1 VPGLFV
7 QLNEFTNAGSLDL
20 TDAAMAIYAPS
31 GFSNSGTLTLDGNSS
46 LQIYAELT
54 TAQLGTINLASGAFI
69 GFDQTLDNRGATFDI
84 PTGVSV
90 LGSIEGGTIEGA
102 FLLDAPYP
110 STFSNTLSL
119 SGSPTLE
126 GAGGTGNGTIN
137 VTGDYADLF
146 LSGTETI
153 NGATIDI
160 GNDIY
165 QDLITVEGGGT
176 VTLASSTSIV
186 AAVAGGYYSTPTLS
200 GTGAVINDGTIQAEQ
215 SGGAFLIDPTSFTN
229 AGTITVANGTNFSVD
244 LTGNTGTISI
254 DGTST
259 INFTSALTTAE
270 LGTIDTSSGTVLDF
284 AGTLNNAGA
293 TYNVASGTIL
303 EGTING
309 GTIDGTINLN
319 GPNANN
325 ALTLTGS
332 PTLNGAGGTGT
343 ATINDTAT
351 AAILV
356 LTGTETINNA
366 VINIGNTTY
375 SGGQIANT
383 GGDTVTFGSALTID
397 QSVTDSVAFLGTRY
411 NGYTASGSIVNHGTI
426 NAAANGGQFTVN
438 QPAFTNAGTI
448 AVTNGDTFNLDP
460 TSFSNTGTITVDG
473 TSTLDFQF
481 SILSS
486 QFGTIKYSTG
496 ATLDF
501 SAGLDNAGE
510 TYVIPTGVNIEG
522 IIDGGKID
530 GPLNL
535 TAANQSLTLEGVMV
549 AGSNGSGPG
558 TIDISG
564 DSATLTIAPAT
575 TLSNVAVDL
584 GSTDRSSLDA
594 LNADNATIGAN
605 VTIDVSAS
613 GASTAI
619 QGSTVNDG
627 TINVSSNGGYLQL
640 GVSDFSPVSFTNNG
654 TISVTNG
661 AALDFGNFNATLI
674 NNGTISVDGTSAL
687 YIGAPITTSQFDR
700 VSLASGAT
708 LGIDLDNTGAT
719 FVVPTGVV
727 ISGTIA
733 GGTIEGSLSLT
744 PNTDTGIPSLTLSD
758 SPLFE
763 GRGGAGP
770 GTIDDTANNS
780 ELNLL
785 GPETL
790 GNVTINIGNSQDSF
804 IVNNTQDLV
813 TFASNATIDQSAAG
827 TTASVQVLP
836 YEDNGQGEII
846 NDGSIVAAASGGAFN
861 IQGLTFVNAGTISV
875 SNGDTLNIGQNMGPG
890 YFSWFANTGT
900 ISIDGTS
907 TVKFLGE
914 MTLAMVGTLDTASGA
929 TIDFSGTLDNSGTTF
944 TVPIGAT
951 IEGTIEGGTIA
962 GTLSLSAASQSLTLI
977 GPLAFTGENGTGA
990 GTIDI
995 TGAGSQLLSQVGT
1008 FANVTINI
1016 GNANSQGASFVTEG
1030 PEDIFASSVTVN
1042 QSVAGTGAYIESSQ
1056 GTILNYGSI
1065 LAQSSGGAFF
1075 IDPAVMDNY
1084 GTISDANGDFVILD
1098 PGRFGNSGTI
1108 TQTGAGSA
1116 MFLGPDS
1123 NVPSITNFGYIGNT
1137 GSIISGASGAAIG
1150 IDPEEF
1156 DNSGS
1161 IVATKGGEVLIGPET
1176 FDNLPGT
1183 TLTGGTYE
1191 VDVSST
1197 FEFVNFTTIVTDDAT
1212 IILSGANSVMKQLNP
1227 TTNVTVTLEST
1238 LTSTGTSGILSVQAG
1253 RDWTQTTAFTNAGI
1267 IELGGGTF
1275 QVSSLTNSG
1284 TILGFGTVSGAV
1296 TDSGALIAFAGTLGF
1311 QGGSFS
1317 GISGTLASGMMVG
1330 AGANATLQLP
1340 GNISIATLDG
1350 EIALS
1355 GSGAAIQSLNGS
1367 AEVSVQSTLKTIAA
1381 SGVLEV
1387 GDTYTSSNAISNAGT
1402 IQMGGGILSTGLLTD
1417 SAGSNLYGDGT
1428 VASVF
1433 SDSGSVTSTGGAL
1446 VFTGSGDTF
1455 ANALGGQQV
1464 TFGGGTDL
1472 LQSGSNLTAGEVSI
1486 SGSAAVA
1493 FATSQSYA
1501 GTWNQ
1506 GAGTVN
1512 LGANTLTLSGTG
1524 SSIGG
1529 TVSGSGTLAFTGG
1542 SQAIG
1547 SGASLTVSNWTLSG
1561 SDAVSVSTSLTYGGT
1576 FSAAAGTTLTMS
1588 SGDTLTLTGTTT
1600 FAGSTAGPGTLSFS
1614 GGTETFD
1621 ADASFGSALAIHSAA
1636 KVSLGGSVSV
1646 AGALSQAAG
1655 TSIAI
1660 AAGSTLTLSGT
1671 GSAFAGAVTGTGT
1684 LAFSGGTDKLS
1695 AGTSLAVSDLS
1706 LSSGATASLAWSLAY
1721 AGDLSEAAGTTF
1733 ALNSYALTL
1742 SGAGST
1748 IAGAITGTAGGG
1760 LTFSGGSQA
1769 FDSGATLTTAKW
1781 TLSGTDA
1788 VALDE
1793 NLAYGGT
1800 FAAGAGTTVTIASG
1814 DTLTLN
1820 GVATIADKISG
1831 TGSLAFTGGSQT
1843 LNGGT
1848 TLAGSGWTISGS
1860 DAVKLDASVSYGG
1873 PFSAGAG
1880 TTLTIASGDT
1890 LTLTGASTFAGSTAG
1905 AGTLELSFGAE
1916 TFEAGAHFGSLV
1928 SLHSAAQATVNGAV
1942 SISGALSETA
1952 GTAIAIGGTLTLSG
1966 TGSAFAGAV
1975 TGTGTLAFSG
1985 GTDKL
1990 SAGTNLAVSDLSLSS
2005 GATASLAWSLA
2016 YAGDLNEAAGTT
2028 FALGPYTLTL
2038 SGAGSTIS
2046 GAITGA
2052 GDLTLSGGSQAFDS
2066 GATLTTAKWTL
2077 SGTDTVA
2084 LNENLTYAGT
2094 YSQAATTSFTI
2105 AASDTLALTGA
2116 ASLAGT
2122 VTGAGIVS
2130 VSNATVSGLVVG
2142 GTLDDLGTVH
2152 QTGLV
2157 TIGDSSGDAA
2167 TLSIASGDSYDIGA
2181 NVNIAIGTSAASV
2194 IDDNGLLIKNAGTG
2208 ISDIAL
2214 SVVDN
2219 GQVEVATG
2227 TLELSKAV
2235 TGSGTM
2241 TVEAGAT
2248 LELGSSAAATLGLT
2262 FGGAGAT
2269 LALTN
2274 PAGFAATIAGF
2285 AATDKIDLVNIA
2297 ATAATLETGDKLVI
2311 TDGTTTVATLQ
2322 LTGTYTGYAFN
2333 TVADGHGG
2341 TDITATAPGAPREP
2355 GGDQAS
2361 AGDTFDFHGQFG
2373 NVTIA
2378 DYSGGHDML
2387 VFDRADFADAASV
2400 EAHATQNALG
2410 DTIVTLDPH
2419 DTITLVGVSL
2429 NRFEA
2434 NAADWHFV

>member
-1 VPGLFV
+1 MQRADRGSAPGDGGLA
-7 QLNEFTNAGSLDL
+7 LHTRGDAGDAPSIAAFTNPDGQEPPLTTSTWNVSASGDWSDASDWSGGVPNSSTADATISEAGTYTVDIAAAESFTVGSVTLNDAGATLDVGGTLNL
-20 TDAAMAIYAPS
+20 TS
-31 GFSNSGTLTLDGNSS
+31 TLTLTAGKLLLTGTINGGTINTGGGTFSS
-46 LQIYAELT
+46 NFGILNGVT
-54 TAQLGTINLASGAFI
+54 VDGTINLS
-69 GFDQTLDNRGATFDI
+69 ATDDPQLTI
-84 PTGVSV
+84 TG
-90 LGSIEGGTIEGA
+90 G
-102 FLLDAPYP
+102 
-110 STFSNTLSL
+110 LSMQ
-119 SGSPTLE
+119 
-126 GAGGTGNGTIN
+126 GAGGNGSGTIDFGIGN
-137 VTGDYADLF
+137 SQLM

-153 NGATIDI
+153 SNTTIDTI
-160 GNDIY
+160 ADNDGI
-165 QDLITVEGGGT
+165 LT
-176 VTLASSTSIV
+176 
-186 AAVAGGYYSTPTLS
+186 S
-200 GTGAVINDGTIQAEQ
+200 GTGTITFASSDTINIAHDSAIDGGGIVIGNVFVDNT
-215 SGGAFLIDPTSFTN
+215 GGAVVSDATINANAQGGVGLSLLDTYFTN
-229 AGTITVANGTNFSVD
+229 AGTITVANGSTLSVGSEEYATSFLND
-244 LTGNTGTISI
+244 GTISI

-259 INFTSALTTAE
+259 INYYCPVTTAQ
-270 LGTIDTSSGTVLDF
+270 L
-284 AGTLNNAGA
+284 GTLNIASGAAIYFEGSLDNAGS
-293 TYNVASGTIL
+293 TYQIPTGVVVSGTLDGGMI
-303 EGTING
+303 EGTINVPAADTDGLPYLALTGNIDFEGSG
-309 GTIDGTINLN
+309 GSGSGTINLQSPASQLDLL
-319 GPNANN
+319 GPA
-325 ALTLTGS
+325 
-332 PTLNGAGGTGT
+332 TLN
-343 ATINDTAT
+343 N
-351 AAILV
+351 V
-356 LTGTETINNA
+356 
-366 VINIGNTTY
+366 VINISTEAGSA
-375 SGGQIANT
+375 SGGIGAPHQS
-383 GGDTVTFGSALTID
+383 TVTLGSNVTINQTGSDNEISFLGGTIINDGTID
-397 QSVTDSVAFLGTRY
+397 AG
-411 NGYTASGSIVNHGTI
+411 ASGGSFTI
-426 NAAANGGQFTVN
+426 GP
-438 QPAFTNAGTI
+438 QPFIGSESFTNAGNI
-448 AVTNGDTFNLDP
+448 SVTDGDTLNVLSN
-460 TSFSNTGTITVDG
+460 SFSNT
-473 TSTLDFQF
+473 
-481 SILSS
+481 
-486 QFGTIKYSTG
+486 
-496 ATLDF
+496 
-501 SAGLDNAGE
+501 
-510 TYVIPTGVNIEG
+510 
-522 IIDGGKID
+522 
-530 GPLNL
+530 
-535 TAANQSLTLEGVMV
+535 
-549 AGSNGSGPG
+549 
-558 TIDISG
+558 
-564 DSATLTIAPAT
+564 
-575 TLSNVAVDL
+575 
-584 GSTDRSSLDA
+584 
-594 LNADNATIGAN
+594 
-605 VTIDVSAS
+605 
-613 GASTAI
+613 
-619 QGSTVNDG
+619 
-627 TINVSSNGGYLQL
+627 
-640 GVSDFSPVSFTNNG
+640 
-654 TISVTNG
+654 
-661 AALDFGNFNATLI
+661 
-674 NNGTISVDGTSAL
+674 GTISVDGTSTL
-687 YIGAPITTSQFDR
+687 NFGVTLTTAEMGIVD
-700 VSLASGAT
+700 ATSGAT
-708 LGIDLDNTGAT
+708 LYFQDLDNAGTTYVLPVGVNLGGSIYGGTVQGTINLTAANAQFQLDDGVRMTGAGGTGPGVVDDTGSNSTLGIEGTGTFSNATINVGSSNSFDPSNIYASGTIGANVTINQSGAATYATLGGGGTNDGTINLSSSGGTFTMTNGPFTNAGTIAISNGDTLDIGTFGYDDTFINTGTVSVAGGSSIDYVNAIPTADLGTIDAAGGGTLDFAGTLDNTGAT
-719 FVVPTGVV
+719 FVVPAGAVIEGV
-727 ISGTIA
+727 IQ
-733 GGTIEGSLSLT
+733 GGTIEG
-744 PNTDTGIPSLTLSD
+744 TLSVAYEP
-758 SPLFE
+758 SAPFSIELTSSVTFE
-763 GRGGAGP
+763 GPNGTGS
-770 GTIDDTANNS
+770 GTIDVDGTLLLAGTA
-780 ELNLL
+780 
-785 GPETL
+785 TL
-790 GNVTINIGNSQDSF
+790 GNVTLNAGGGVVEVAGDSA
-804 IVNNTQDLV
+804 ITL
-813 TFASNATIDQSAAG
+813 ASNVTLNNVGIEIEPNLAVPVQG
-827 TTASVQVLP
+827 SVV
-836 YEDNGQGEII
+836 D
-846 NDGSIVAAASGGAFN
+846 DGSIVASSKGGT
-861 IQGLTFVNAGTISV
+861 LTIEIPDFTNTGTITVTS
-875 SNGDTLNIGQNMGPG
+875 GDTLYIESLTGSPTT
-890 YFSWFANTGT
+890 FVNTGT
-900 ISIDGTS
+900 ISVDGTS
-907 TVKFLGE
+907 TLEVDVGLTTAQLG
-914 MTLAMVGTLDTASGA
+914 
-929 TIDFSGTLDNSGTTF
+929 TIDAAA
-944 TVPIGAT
+944 GAT
-951 IEGTIEGGTIA
+951 IEFYGVLNNTGATYEVPTGTFVEGTVEGGTLEGSFNVTGINPLELS
-962 GTLSLSAASQSLTLI
+962 GTMTVANATIDVGAPSAA
-977 GPLAFTGENGTGA
+977 
-990 GTIDI
+990 
-995 TGAGSQLLSQVGT
+995 
-1008 FANVTINI
+1008 
-1016 GNANSQGASFVTEG
+1016 
-1030 PEDIFASSVTVN
+1030 
-1042 QSVAGTGAYIESSQ
+1042 
-1056 GTILNYGSI
+1056 
-1065 LAQSSGGAFF
+1065 
-1075 IDPAVMDNY
+1075 
-1084 GTISDANGDFVILD
+1084 
-1098 PGRFGNSGTI
+1098 
-1108 TQTGAGSA
+1108 
-1116 MFLGPDS
+1116 
-1123 NVPSITNFGYIGNT
+1123 
-1137 GSIISGASGAAIG
+1137 GAAIINVG
-1150 IDPEEF
+1150 GGVVTIGSTATIEQTVTGTAAFLGEDANSST
-1156 DNSGS
+1156 DVASVGTVVNDGTVISDVSGS
-1161 IVATKGGEVLIGPET
+1161 AFGVDPDIFTNNGLLEAANGGELLVGSNSFT
-1176 FDNLPGT
+1176 NLTGT
-1183 TLTGGTYE
+1183 TLTGGSYE
-1191 VDVSST
+1191 ASRNST

-1355 GSGAAIQSLNGS
+1355 GSGATIQSLNGS
-1367 AEVSVQSTLKTIAA
+1367 AEVTVQSTLKTIAA

-1387 GDTYTSSNAISNAGT
+1387 GDTYTSSNVISNAGT
-1402 IQMGGGILSTGLLTD
+1402 IQMGGGTLSTGLLTD

-1472 LQSGSNLTAGEVSI
+1472 LQSGSNLTAREVSI

-1512 LGANTLTLSGTG
+1512 LGGNTLTLSGTG

-1561 SDAVSVSTSLTYGGT
+1561 SDAVSVNTSLTYAGT

-1614 GGTETFD
+1614 GGTETWD
-1621 ADASFGSALAIHSAA
+1621 GGASLGSNLAIHSAA
-1636 KVSLGGSVSV
+1636 KVALGGSVSV

-1655 TSIAI
+1655 TSVAI
-1660 AAGSTLTLSGT
+1660 GAGETLTLSGT
-1671 GSAFAGAVTGTGT
+1671 GSSFAGAVTGTGT

-1695 AGTSLAVSDLS
+1695 AGTNLAVSNLS

-1769 FDSGATLTTAKW
+1769 FDSGATLTTVRW

-1793 NLAYGGT
+1793 NLSYGGT
-1800 FAAGAGTTVTIASG
+1800 FSAAAGTTLTIASG

-1820 GVATIADKISG
+1820 GVATIVDKISG

-1848 TLAGSGWTISGS
+1848 TLAGSSWTISGS

-1928 SLHSAAQATVNGAV
+1928 SLHSAAQASVNGAV
-1942 SISGALSETA
+1942 SISGALLETA

-2016 YAGDLNEAAGTT
+2016 YAGDISEAAGTT

-2094 YSQAATTSFTI
+2094 YSQAATTSLTV
-2105 AASDTLALTGA
+2105 ATGDTLALTGT

-2122 VTGAGIVS
+2122 VTGGGTVS
-2130 VSNATVSGLVVG
+2130 VSNGTVSGLVVG

-2157 TIGDSSGDAA
+2157 TIGDSSSNAA

-2181 NVNIAIGTSAASV
+2181 NVNIAIGASAASA
-2194 IDDNGLLIKNAGTG
+2194 IDDNGLLIKNGGTG
-2208 ISDIAL
+2208 ISIVAL
-2214 SVVDN
+2214 GIVDN
-2219 GQVEVATG
+2219 GQVEAATG

-2262 FGGAGAT
+2262 FGGASAT

-2274 PAGFAATIAGF
+2274 PASFAATIEGF

-2297 ATAATLETGDKLVI
+2297 ATAATLETGDRLLI
-2311 TDGTTTVATLQ
+2311 TDGATTVATLQ
-2322 LTGTYTGYAFN
+2322 LTGTYTGFTFD

-2355 GGDQAS
+2355 GGDQAP
-2361 AGDTFDFHGQFG
+2361 AGNTFDFQGQFG
-2373 NVTIA
+2373 NVTIT
-2378 DYSGGHDML
+2378 DHSGGHDML